1 MAVCPQ
7 PSRAYRR
14 IHADPTRPVRQTR
27 PMSPLRILLWTS
39 LVLASG
45 SLAAAFGWKQV
56 FGDVVAVSRVER
68 RDIVQT
74 IVATG
79 RVETPSRV
87 EISTQ
92 IAGVVAEIPVIE
104 GQRVRA
110 NDVLI
115 QLQDAEV
122 RANVALARAGIQQAE
137 AQLLQMAE
145 IKAPNAQQMLEQAK
159 ANEINAHNQF
169 DRVSQLAGRGYA
181 TPVQLDEA
189 RRALDVGTAQV
200 LVARLQVVATA
211 PGGSEVKLAEAALD
225 QARATLQLAEARLT
239 YMTIR
244 APADGLVITRNVEPG
259 AVAQP
264 GKALLVVSPAR
275 ETRLVVQI
283 DERNLGLIAQDQP
296 ALASAD
302 AYPAEHF
309 EAILVF
315 INPAVDPARGSVE
328 VKLSVPEPPRYLR
341 EDMTVSVDIEVA
353 RRSLVLVLPAN
364 AVRDSLSAAPW
375 VLAVAGNRTIR
386 KPVKLGA
393 RGAALI
399 EIREGVVEGEAVV
412 PAMDVGTKSGQRV
425 RVRLI

>member
-1 MAVCPQ
+1 MAACPQ
-7 PSRAYRR
+7 LSRSHRR
-14 IHADPTRPVRQTR
+14 IHADPTRQERRGRRLST
-27 PMSPLRILLWTS
+27 LRVVLWT
-39 LVLASG
+39 LLALGSG
-45 SLAAAFGWKQV
+45 GVAAAVGWKQV

-110 NDVLI
+110 NEVLI

-145 IKAPNAQQMLEQAK
+145 IKAPNAQQVLEQAK

-169 DRVSQLAGRGYA
+169 DRIRQLEGRGYA

-200 LVARLQVVATA
+200 LAARLQVVATA

-225 QARATLQLAEARLT
+225 QARASLQLAEARLA

-244 APADGLVITRNVEPG
+244 APADGMVITRNVEPG
-259 AVAQP
+259 SVAQP
-264 GKALLVVSPAR
+264 GKALLIISPAR
-275 ETRLVVQI
+275 ETRLVIQI
-283 DERNLGLIAQDQP
+283 DERNLGLIAQDQV

-309 EAILVF
+309 GAILVF

-353 RRSLVLVLPAN
+353 RRSQVLVLPAN

-375 VLAVAGNRTIR
+375 VLAVAGNRTLR

-399 EIREGVVEGEAVV
+399 EIREGLIEGEAVV